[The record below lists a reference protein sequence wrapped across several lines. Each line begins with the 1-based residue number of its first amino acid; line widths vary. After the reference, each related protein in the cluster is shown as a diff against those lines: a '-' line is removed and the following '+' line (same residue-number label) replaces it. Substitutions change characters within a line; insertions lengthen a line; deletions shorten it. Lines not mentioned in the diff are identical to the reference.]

1 MQGKI
6 LTSRYGVYTVFA
18 EGQVRE
24 CKPRGILRLQGQKP
38 SVGDEAEIDPIDL
51 TITHLLPRKNV
62 LIRPLIANLDLL
74 IIVHSVV
81 EPAFSSLLI
90 DKFLTYARHQSIP
103 PHVILTKVDRLK
115 DRSQLFLS
123 IQRLEKLGVK
133 VTLFSKKTGEGLQEV
148 KELLSG
154 RVSALMGQTGVGK
167 SSLLNTVAPD
177 FQRQIGEYSQA
188 LGRGKHQTK
197 EVILLPF
204 GSGFVADTPGFSSLE
219 LDMTKE
225 DVAHDFP
232 GIGELALQCKYANC
246 LHQDEKDCAVKKAIQ
261 EGRIDVEN
269 YENYLKLI
277 NELPFRKTRY

>member
-1 MQGKI
+1 MHGKI

-18 EGQVRE
+18 EGKVLE
-24 CKPRGILRLQGQKP
+24 CTPRGILRLQGQKP
-38 SVGDEAEIDPIDL
+38 SVGDEAEIDPVDQTIL
-51 TITHLLPRKNV
+51 TLLPRKNV
-62 LIRPLIANLDLL
+62 LIRPLVANLDLL

-81 EPAFSSLLI
+81 EPIFSSLLI
-90 DKFLTYARHQSIP
+90 DKFLTYARFQEIP

-115 DRSQLFLS
+115 DRSELLLS
-123 IQRLEKLGVK
+123 IERLNKLGVS

-148 KELLSG
+148 KDLLEG

-177 FQRQIGEYSQA
+177 FKRQIGEYSQA

-225 DVAHDFP
+225 DAAHNFP
-232 GIGELALQCKYANC
+232 GIGPLSFHCKFANC
-246 LHQDEKDCAVKKAIQ
+246 LHQDEKDCAVKKAVA
-261 EGRIDVEN
+261 EGRIDSEN
-269 YENYLKLI
+269 YDNYLKLI